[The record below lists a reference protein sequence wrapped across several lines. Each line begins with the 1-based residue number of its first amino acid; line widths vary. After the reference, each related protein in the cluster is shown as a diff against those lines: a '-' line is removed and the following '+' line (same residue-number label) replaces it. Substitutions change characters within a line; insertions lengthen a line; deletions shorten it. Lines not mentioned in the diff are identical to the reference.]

1 METKLK
7 DVRYSWKSQRVFLS
21 LSLFYVPFIDEKK
34 SGIELVAKKGFV
46 LFAVLFWL
54 NLECHRV
61 HSKPI
66 KANPRIRTN

>member
-34 SGIELVAKKGFV
+34 SGIELVAKKVSCCLRFYSG
-46 LFAVLFWL
+46 
-54 NLECHRV
+54 
-61 HSKPI
+61 
-66 KANPRIRTN
+66 